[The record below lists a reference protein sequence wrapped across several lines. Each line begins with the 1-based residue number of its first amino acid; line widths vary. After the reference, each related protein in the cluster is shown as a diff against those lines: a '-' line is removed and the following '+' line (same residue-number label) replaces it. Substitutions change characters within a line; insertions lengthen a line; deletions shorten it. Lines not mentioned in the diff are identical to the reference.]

1 MVRDVPKLINDPRMT
16 INAIKQQM
24 IMRDIAFEQDTRT
37 KKDLEMIVASVEPT
51 KWKNEVPEPVII
63 KRLKK
68 WKDEHGSLPIP
79 IPIENVNAKPSF
91 AETANQAKTG
101 LPASSSNA
109 QANTSISDDESD
121 KDIPQY
127 QKAPILAPLKVGIQ
141 GLRDTLIPAFND
153 KRITD
158 KKDIEIYQQYIEVLG
173 DRKASKSERTKARKE
188 LTKLYAKYV
197 YNPKKE
203 KSKRHKE
210 KQPVSP
216 KNVKK
221 GNVKEKNK
229 SK

>member
-1 MVRDVPKLINDPRMT
+1 M
-16 INAIKQQM
+16 
-24 IMRDIAFEQDTRT
+24 
-37 KKDLEMIVASVEPT
+37 
-51 KWKNEVPEPVII
+51 
-63 KRLKK
+63 
-68 WKDEHGSLPIP
+68 
-79 IPIENVNAKPSF
+79 
-91 AETANQAKTG
+91 
-101 LPASSSNA
+101 PASSSNA
-109 QANTSISDDESD
+109 QANTSSPDEESD

-127 QKAPILAPLKVGIQ
+127 QKAPLLTPSKVGIQ

-173 DRKASKSERTKARKE
+173 DRKASKSERTKARTE

-203 KSKRHKE
+203 KSKRQKE
-210 KQPVSP
+210 KQPTSP

-221 GNVKEKNK
+221 TIEKEKTE